1 MEMSS
6 KLTATIILATSIFIS
21 FVAKANETELPDA
34 KSLGLTELTDDLSRQ
49 QLFKE
54 ILLTDPER
62 KQEYDSFALKRS
74 FKFPGDVN
82 YDEYLKVE
90 RKDSLFG
97 VDISHHN
104 GKNFPIDQL
113 NTNKSLFVYMKA
125 SQGTR
130 FLDPMFATFWS
141 RAGQV
146 DKGIKLHR
154 GAYHFL
160 SSGKASDE
168 AEAYGRAQAKTFV
181 MVIKANGELK
191 PTDMP
196 PVVDVEWDKASSDG
210 PDRWANRKP
219 AEIMAM
225 VRAFSKQVEADLGR
239 KPMIYTAKSW
249 WVGRMGSEASFADLD
264 DHLLW
269 IADYSNSSQAS
280 ENPRTINKREWVL
293 WQFTDSAAL
302 SLGHSKKFDANIY
315 KGKPSEFYSKLG
327 VEEF

>member
-1 MEMSS
+1 MENSFKFAAS
-6 KLTATIILATSIFIS
+6 VLLVTFICTSFG
-21 FVAKANETELPDA
+21 AKANETELPDA
-34 KSLGLTELTDDLSRQ
+34 KSLGLAELIDDFSRQ

-62 KQEYDSFALKRS
+62 KKEYDSFALKRS

-82 YDEYLKVE
+82 YDEHLKVA

-97 VDISHHN
+97 IDISHHS
-104 GKNFPIDQL
+104 GNFPIDQL
-113 NTNKSLFVYMKA
+113 NNNKSLFVYMKS
-125 SQGTR
+125 SQGTG

-160 SSGKASDE
+160 SSGKTSDE

-181 MVIKANGELK
+181 KVIKANGGLK

-219 AEIMAM
+219 VEIMAM
-225 VRAFSKQVEADLGR
+225 IKSFSKQVEADLGR

-280 ENPRTINKREWVL
+280 ENPRTINKREWAL
-293 WQFTDSAAL
+293 WQFTDSAAM
-302 SLGHSKKFDANIY
+302 SLGYSKKFDANIY
-315 KGKPSEFYSKLG
+315 KGKPSEFYTKLG